1 MVHYHQQNNNSI
13 TAYQCPNISTNNY
26 PANANATYTGYSLGD
41 SAVFTCNVGYEPV
54 PAHITNMTSYCE
66 LKDDDDIQFKK
77 EAKFMEPAQNM
88 SCVGQFPNN
97 IIQQSCIIHLP
108 CI

>member
-1 MVHYHQQNNNSI
+1 M
-13 TAYQCPNISTNNY
+13 
-26 PANANATYTGYSLGD
+26 
-41 SAVFTCNVGYEPV
+41 

-97 IIQQSCIIHLP
+97 II
-108 CI
+108 